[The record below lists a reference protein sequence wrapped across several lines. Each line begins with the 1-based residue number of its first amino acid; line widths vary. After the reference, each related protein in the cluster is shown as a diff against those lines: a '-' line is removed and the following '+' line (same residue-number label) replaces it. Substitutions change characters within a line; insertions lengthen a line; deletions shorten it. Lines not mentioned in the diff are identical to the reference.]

1 MLVIFTNINE
11 LMATFYY
18 RALTDDGRIVS
29 NKVEEGNRL
38 TLVNK
43 LKENGLH
50 PISIAQRSTKR
61 TKVLKRKKRN
71 ISDIQD
77 VLEDVNTTAILND
90 NRRKLS
96 VKDKINKYLGTEDKV
111 TDRDISIFTQ
121 NFYLLKKANF
131 NNVHALT
138 TIIDSTENMTL
149 VEILEDILAGV
160 EAGDYMYKTMEYY
173 SNIFPYIYINMIRV
187 GELSGS
193 LENALLQA
201 VEYLDSSSSITKKLR
216 DILIPNIIQFV
227 LLVVMLFVGTLFAL
241 PQIEKVFEQVGTT
254 STLPGITVWFQGVV
268 NAMLQYWQIP
278 TLIIVGIIVGIVIY
292 VRTPKGKYKY
302 HYFKYTMPIFGKLIF
317 SLDFSRLIKAM
328 LLNLNNGM
336 RIQEALEVS
345 KNVVSNYVMLS
356 IIENSLKNILIGQSW
371 IEPFERSG
379 LASSMITEM
388 LKIGM
393 QTDLSEMMEKLVEYM
408 DIDIDNTMQAIT
420 KTLPQVLYAIVGI
433 VLIFF
438 VVVVVVPMIEV
449 YMGNFLFD
457 AYLK

>member
-1 MLVIFTNINE
+1 
-11 LMATFYY
+11 MATFSY
-18 RALTDDGRIVS
+18 RALTQEGRIVT
-29 NKVEEGNRL
+29 NRIEEGSRL
-38 TLVNK
+38 AVVKK
-43 LKENGLH
+43 LKANGLY
-50 PISIAQRSTKR
+50 PISIVQRKSKKN
-61 TKVLKRKKRN
+61 KVLKKKKRN
-71 ISDIQD
+71 ITDIKD
-77 VLEDVNTTAILND
+77 VLENVNTTVIIND

-96 VKDKINKYLGTEDKV
+96 LKDKINNYLGTEQKV
-111 TDRDISIFTQ
+111 TARDISIFTQ

-138 TIIDSTENMTL
+138 TIIDSTENLTL

-173 SNIFPYIYINMIRV
+173 SDVFPYIYINMIRV

-201 VEYLDSSSSITKKLR
+201 VEYLDSSSKINKKLKG
-216 DILIPNIIQFV
+216 ILIPNIAQFV
-227 LLVVMLFVGTLFAL
+227 LLIVMLFVGTLYAL
-241 PQIEKVFEQVGTT
+241 PQVEKVFEEIGT
-254 STLPGITVWFQGVV
+254 SSKLPGITVWFQGVV
-268 NAMLQYWQIP
+268 NAMMKYWPLP
-278 TLIIVGIIVGIVIY
+278 TAIIAGIIAATVLYIQ
-292 VRTPKGKYKY
+292 TPKGKYRN

-317 SLDFSRLIKAM
+317 SLDFSRLMKAM
-328 LLNLNNGM
+328 LLNLKNGM

-356 IIENSLKNILIGQSW
+356 IIENSLKNLLIGQSW
-371 IEPFERSG
+371 IEPFEKSG

-393 QTDLSEMMEKLVEYM
+393 QTDLTEMMEKLVEYM
-408 DIDIDNTMQAIT
+408 EIDIDNTMEAIM
-420 KTLPQVLYAIVGI
+420 KTLPQVMYAIVGV

-438 VVVVVVPMIEV
+438 VVVVVVPMIQV

-457 AYLK
+457 AYL

>member
-1 MLVIFTNINE
+1 
-11 LMATFYY
+11 MATFSY
-18 RALTDDGRIVS
+18 RALTQEGRIVT
-29 NKVEEGNRL
+29 NRIEEGSRL
-38 TLVNK
+38 AVVKK
-43 LKENGLH
+43 LKANGLY
-50 PISIAQRSTKR
+50 PISIVQRKSKKN
-61 TKVLKRKKRN
+61 KVLKKKKRN
-71 ISDIQD
+71 ITDIKD
-77 VLEDVNTTAILND
+77 VLENVNTTVIIND

-96 VKDKINKYLGTEDKV
+96 LKDKINNYLGTEQKV
-111 TDRDISIFTQ
+111 TARDISIFTQ

-138 TIIDSTENMTL
+138 TIIDSTENLTL

-173 SNIFPYIYINMIRV
+173 SDVFPYIYINMIRV

-201 VEYLDSSSSITKKLR
+201 VEYLDSSSKINKKLKG
-216 DILIPNIIQFV
+216 ILIPNIAQFV
-227 LLVVMLFVGTLFAL
+227 LLIVMLFVGTLYAL
-241 PQIEKVFEQVGTT
+241 PQVEKVFEEIGT
-254 STLPGITVWFQGVV
+254 SSKLPGITVWFQGVV
-268 NAMLQYWQIP
+268 NAMMKYWPLP
-278 TLIIVGIIVGIVIY
+278 TAIIAGIIAATVLYIQ
-292 VRTPKGKYKY
+292 TPKGKYRY
-302 HYFKYTMPIFGKLIF
+302 HYFKYTMPIFGKLVF
-317 SLDFSRLIKAM
+317 SLDFSRLMKAM
-328 LLNLNNGM
+328 LLNLKNGM

-371 IEPFERSG
+371 IEPFEKSG

-393 QTDLSEMMEKLVEYM
+393 QTDLTEMMEKLVEYM
-408 DIDIDNTMQAIT
+408 EIDIDNTMEAIM
-420 KTLPQVLYAIVGI
+420 KTLPQVMYAIVGV

-438 VVVVVVPMIEV
+438 VVVVVVPMIQV

-457 AYLK
+457 AYL

>member
-1 MLVIFTNINE
+1 
-11 LMATFYY
+11 MATFNY
-18 RALTDDGRIVS
+18 RALTEDGRIVS
-29 NKVEEGNRL
+29 NRVEEGNRL
-38 TLVNK
+38 ILVKK
-43 LKENGLH
+43 LKENGLY
-50 PISIAQRSTKR
+50 PISITQKNTQRK
-61 TKVLKRKKRN
+61 KVLKRKKRN
-71 ISDIQD
+71 ISDIQN
-77 VLEDVNTTAILND
+77 VLENVNTTVILND

-96 VKDKINKYLGTEDKV
+96 VKDKINKYLGTEEKV
-111 TDRDISIFTQ
+111 TERDISIFTQ

-138 TIIDSTENMTL
+138 TIISSTENMTL

-201 VEYLDSSSSITKKLR
+201 IEYLDGSAKITKKLR
-216 DILIPNIIQFV
+216 GILIPNIAQFV
-227 LLVVMLFVGTLFAL
+227 LLVIMLFVGTLFAL
-241 PQIEKVFEQVGTT
+241 PQIEKVFDEIGTS
-254 STLPGITVWFQGVV
+254 STLPAVTVWFQGVV
-268 NAMLQYWQIP
+268 NSMIKYWPIP
-278 TLIIVGIIVGIVIY
+278 TAIIAGIIVAIVLY
-292 VRTPKGKYKY
+292 VQTPKGKYRY

-317 SLDFSRLIKAM
+317 SLDFSRLMKAM
-328 LLNLNNGM
+328 LLNLKNGM
-336 RIQEALEVS
+336 RIQEALDVS

-356 IIENSLKNILIGQSW
+356 IVENALKNILIGQSW

-393 QTDLSEMMEKLVEYM
+393 QTDLSEMMQKLVEYM
-408 DIDIDNTMQAIT
+408 EIDIDNTMEAIM
-420 KTLPQVLYAIVGI
+420 KTLPQVMYAIVGI

-438 VVVVVVPMIEV
+438 VIVVVVPMIQV

-457 AYLK
+457 AYL